1 MVDLVRRFF
10 QLEAASGIIL
20 FFTAL
25 LALVFANSPWSEI
38 YHAFLDMPFQL
49 RVGVFNLDKT
59 FLLWVNDGLMA
70 IFFLLVGMEIKR
82 ELIDGSLSNLQQAS
96 LPVFAAIGGMIAP
109 ALIYYLTLSGDSTL
123 MSGWAIPMATDI
135 AFALGVLS
143 LLGQR
148 VPLGL
153 KIFLLALAIIDDL
166 GAILV
171 IAMFYTE
178 QLHTEPLI
186 FAFAL
191 SALLLMFNRSGV
203 KKLSLYLLIGGF
215 LWLAV
220 LKSGIHATIAGVI
233 LGFAI
238 PHHGSRSLLT
248 RLEHELHPWSSYFI
262 LPVFAFSNAGL
273 SFEGLSW
280 SLLGDG
286 LPLAIMAGLIL
297 GKPIGV
303 MLISYLSVKLKLA
316 SLPQGV
322 TWSHVFGLSLLCG
335 IGFTMSIFISGLAFG
350 LESQSFELS
359 RLGIL
364 AGSFMAAILGFIYL
378 RWWSNSSVSVNKE

>member
-38 YHAFLDMPFQL
+38 YHAFLNMPFQL
-49 RVGVFNLDKT
+49 RVGTFDLDKT
-59 FLLWVNDGLMA
+59 LLLWVNDGLMA

-82 ELIDGSLSNLQQAS
+82 ELIDGSLSNLQKAS
-96 LPVFAAIGGMIAP
+96 LPVFAAIGGMIVP
-109 ALIYYLTLSGDSTL
+109 ALVYYFTIAGDSSL

-143 LLGQR
+143 LLSQR

-153 KIFLLALAIIDDL
+153 KVFLLALAIIDDL

-171 IAMFYTE
+171 IALFYTE

-191 SALLLMFNRSGV
+191 SALLFLFNRTGV

-215 LWLAV
+215 LWLAI

-233 LGFAI
+233 LGFSI
-238 PHHGSRSLLT
+238 PHQSSRSLLT

-262 LPVFAFSNAGL
+262 LPFFAFANAGL
-273 SFEGLSW
+273 SFEGVSWQSLSN
-280 SLLGDG
+280 G

-303 MLISYLSVKLKLA
+303 MLISYLSVKLKFA

-364 AGSFMAAILGFIYL
+364 AGSLIAAILGFIYL
-378 RWWSNSSVSVNKE
+378 RWFSDTSESVNKE

>member
-1 MVDLVRRFF
+1 M
-10 QLEAASGIIL
+10 
-20 FFTAL
+20 
-25 LALVFANSPWSEI
+25 
-38 YHAFLDMPFQL
+38 Y
-49 RVGVFNLDKT
+49 
-59 FLLWVNDGLMA
+59 A
-70 IFFLLVGMEIKR
+70 IR
-82 ELIDGSLSNLQQAS
+82 S
-96 LPVFAAIGGMIAP
+96 
-109 ALIYYLTLSGDSTL
+109 YY
-123 MSGWAIPMATDI
+123 
-135 AFALGVLS
+135 
-143 LLGQR
+143 
-148 VPLGL
+148 GL

-171 IAMFYTE
+171 IALFYTE

-203 KKLSLYLLIGGF
+203 KKLTLYLLIGGF
-215 LWLAV
+215 LWIAV

-233 LGFAI
+233 VGFAI

-262 LPVFAFSNAGL
+262 LPFFAFVNAGL
-273 SFEGLSW
+273 SFEGISWKLLS
-280 SLLGDG
+280 DG

-303 MLISYLSVKLKLA
+303 MLISYLSVKLKFA

-364 AGSFMAAILGFIYL
+364 AGSFFAAILGF
-378 RWWSNSSVSVNKE
+378 RNNFV